1 MLKKMKKIAQ
11 YILILAVVLVSVS
24 CTTGKKD
31 TQKTANYAQKAMAV
45 ISIETVNMEDTVMDF
60 VTKPVAAHVSQQI
73 ATWTPDYTV
82 PPAPYY
88 EDCTIT
94 VKDDT
99 GEVLLEEVKA
109 EVKVR
114 GNWTTNYSKKPLRI
128 KFNKKQSMLG
138 LNEGAEFK
146 NWVLL
151 AGYKDTSFLRD
162 KTAYQLADELLG
174 AEGYYVTDA
183 EFVEVYINGEYW
195 GVYLLAEQQEIK
207 KGRVDI
213 TEADDDYTGTDIGYF
228 LEMDGYYYT
237 ESELQRFEVNY
248 TGWASIKAYDGNKG
262 RSTRGTSVN
271 KGFTI
276 KSDIYSPEQRDFIAN
291 YMNRIYEIMY
301 YAAYEDKAYV
311 FNPDFTSISET
322 KDITPREAV
331 ERVVDVKSL
340 ALTYILNE
348 IACDADIYWSSFLMS
363 VDFGKDGARKLTFE
377 APWDFDS
384 AFGNKD
390 RAADGKGFYAANSMM
405 DVNNRYS
412 SFNPWLA
419 VLMHEDWYMD
429 IIRQEWTE
437 AYDSLMFDRV
447 FEMIEKDTSQ
457 YSEAF
462 DRNYKRWN
470 NLIDKSAFQDEL
482 TAKSKAVKTHGE
494 ASMLLSQWL
503 KTRVEFLNSKFHL

>member
-1 MLKKMKKIAQ
+1 MKKIAK
-11 YILILAVVLVSVS
+11 YILILAVVILSGS
-24 CTTGKKD
+24 CTTGEKD
-31 TQKTANYAQKAMAV
+31 TQNIVNYPQKAMAV
-45 ISIETVNMEDTVMDF
+45 ISIETVSTEENVMDF
-60 VTKPVAAHVSQQI
+60 VIKPVAAHVSENI
-73 ATWTPDYTV
+73 ATWTPNYV
-82 PPAPYY
+82 MPPAPYY

-94 VKDDT
+94 VKDAN
-99 GEVLLEEVKA
+99 GEVLLEEVEA

-114 GNWTTNYSKKPLRI
+114 GNWTTNYIKKPLRI

-138 LNEGAEFK
+138 LNEGEKFK

-162 KTAYQLADELLG
+162 KTAYELAEELLG
-174 AEGYYVTDA
+174 SDGYYVTDA
-183 EFVEVYINGEYW
+183 EFAEVYINGEYW
-195 GVYLLAEQQEIK
+195 GIYLLAEQQEIK
-207 KGRVDI
+207 EGRVNV
-213 TEADDDYTGTDIGYF
+213 TEAEDDYTGTDIGYL

-237 ESELQRFEVNY
+237 ESELQSFEVNY

-262 RSTRGTSVN
+262 RSTRGTSIN

-291 YMNRIYEIMY
+291 FVNRVYEIMY
-301 YAAYEDKAYV
+301 YAACEDKAYV
-311 FNPDFTSISET
+311 FNPDFTAIFET
-322 KDITPREAV
+322 KDISPREAV

-340 ALTYILNE
+340 ASTYILNE

-363 VDFGKDGARKLTFE
+363 IDFGEDGEKKLTFE

-384 AFGNKD
+384 SFGNKD
-390 RAADGKGFYAANSMM
+390 RAADGKGFYAANIML
-405 DVNNRYS
+405 DVNNRNS

-429 IIRQEWTE
+429 IIKQKWTE
-437 AYDSLMFDRV
+437 SYDSGTYERA

-462 DRNYKRWN
+462 ERNYKRWN
-470 NLIDKSAFQDEL
+470 NIIDKSAFEQEL
-482 TAKSKAVKTHGE
+482 TEKSKAVKTHDE
-494 ASMLLSQWL
+494 ASKLLLQWL